1 MYIIVTCPTITMFA
15 FMASEFHVIFEKQK
29 YRKPIKPRSFV
40 NRSSFVFF
48 TSNSYVM
55 KKKFCFEILKLPS
68 YLPLLM
74 IICQ

>member
-1 MYIIVTCPTITMFA
+1 
-15 FMASEFHVIFEKQK
+15 MASEFHVIFGKQN

-55 KKKFCFEILKLPS
+55 KRILFWNLKAAKLFAIT
-68 YLPLLM
+68 YAY
-74 IICQ
+74 